1 MMSGIPYDEMPRK
14 IEELCGIIEEKNNII
29 NNMISYLYEIWRVY
43 ESDDSIEYKLKL
55 FGFNK
60 EDIEKIMKG
69 EGVNVYE

>member
-43 ESDDSIEYKLKL
+43 ESDENIEYKLKL
-55 FGFNK
+55 FGFNE
-60 EDIEKIMKG
+60 EDIKIIMRG
-69 EGVNVYE
+69 EGIDD

>member
-1 MMSGIPYDEMPRK
+1 MMSGIPYEEMPRK

-29 NNMISYLYEIWRVY
+29 NNMISYLYEIWRAY
-43 ESDDSIEYKLKL
+43 ESDENIEYKLKL

-69 EGVNVYE
+69 EGIDE